1 MNVTTCAPVDRPDR
15 CDPLLEV
22 DGVTVSFP
30 YADTRCSVV
39 RNVGFHIDR
48 GETVAMVGESG
59 CGKSLTA
66 LSIMGLID
74 APGRIDSGSI
84 RFDGE
89 DLLRMMEPD
98 RRRLRGRQ
106 IGMVFQEPMTSL
118 NPVFTVGRQVAE
130 VLEWHFAMAKTDA
143 HTEAVALLAKVGI
156 PSPLRRAQQ
165 YPHELSGGMKQRVM
179 IAMALACR
187 PRLLIADEPTTAL
200 DVTVQAQ
207 ILRLLRQLQ
216 DEMGLAILLITHNLG
231 IVAHFAQRA
240 IVMYAGDVV
249 ENVNV
254 KELFTRPLHPY
265 SQMLLQS
272 LPRADRKQE
281 VTHSSGSVPPPLEF
295 PAGCRFS
302 TRCAVSM
309 SNCSADIPRVIALNE
324 YHRVACWRYE

>member
-1 MNVTTCAPVDRPDR
+1 MAVVTSTDRSDSSE
-15 CDPLLEV
+15 PLLEI
-22 DGVTVSFP
+22 DGLTVSFP
-30 YADTRCSVV
+30 YADTWCSVI

-48 GETVAMVGESG
+48 GETVAVVGESG

-74 APGRIDSGSI
+74 APGRVDSGSI
-84 RFDGE
+84 RFDGAN
-89 DLLRMMEPD
+89 LLQLVEPE
-98 RRRLRGRQ
+98 RRRIRGRQ

-130 VLEWHFAMAKTDA
+130 VLEWHFAMAQTDA
-143 HTEAVALLAKVGI
+143 HTEAVSLLEKVGI
-156 PSPLRRAQQ
+156 PSPQRRAQQ

-231 IVAHFAQRA
+231 IVAHFAQRV

-249 ENVNV
+249 ENVSV
-254 KELFTRPLHPY
+254 KELFARPLHPY

-272 LPRADRKQE
+272 LPRADRKCE
-281 VTHSSGSVPPPLEF
+281 VVHTAGSVPPPLEF

-309 SNCSADIPRVIALNE
+309 SRCSAEIPRFSAPNE
-324 YHRVACWRYE
+324 DHRVACWRYE